1 MGEGAV
7 RRWAG
12 SAGGAEVTSGARLRR
27 LVAPS
32 GPGRDGAAGALRP
45 PRPRPALGVRGL
57 RARAA
62 REAASHAL
70 GPLLGASGGCPLRRA
85 APRRKRLGVSGVARC

>member
-1 MGEGAV
+1 M
-7 RRWAG
+7 
-12 SAGGAEVTSGARLRR
+12 TSGARLRR

-62 REAASHAL
+62 REAVSHAL
-70 GPLLGASGGCPLRRA
+70 GPPLGASGGCPLRRA

>member
-12 SAGGAEVTSGARLRR
+12 SAGLAEVTSGARLRR
-27 LVAPS
+27 PVAHS
-32 GPGRDGAAGALRP
+32 GPGRDGAAGAERP

-62 REAASHAL
+62 QRAASHAL
-70 GPLLGASGGCPLRRA
+70 GPPRGASEGWPLL
-85 APRRKRLGVSGVARC
+85 RKRLRVSGVARC